1 MLDVQ
6 EGKKKKARAPGDTS
20 LVALAPP
27 ELVAQTGRGGGS
39 GSFNANSVN
48 LALKMVEY
56 PMVQFARWEEEPTLC
71 TCNETRAPVRKH
83 GHHGLQNV
91 TRAEVQVP
99 RGSLDRGLQQ
109 EKGPGAFQTLKTV
122 SCVYVEMLG
131 WGKAFAIS
139 TSLGDCC

>member
-1 MLDVQ
+1 
-6 EGKKKKARAPGDTS
+6 
-20 LVALAPP
+20 
-27 ELVAQTGRGGGS
+27 
-39 GSFNANSVN
+39 
-48 LALKMVEY
+48 MVEY